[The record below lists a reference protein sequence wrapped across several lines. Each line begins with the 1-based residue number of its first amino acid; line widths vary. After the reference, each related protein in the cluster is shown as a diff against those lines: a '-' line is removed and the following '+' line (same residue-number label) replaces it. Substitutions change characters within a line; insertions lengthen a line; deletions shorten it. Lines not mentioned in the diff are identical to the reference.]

1 MSTLNKNSAHID
13 GNINKSLLSLIKCFA
28 ALVES
33 NEKHSSKVFIP
44 WRESLLTR
52 LLKVTTQIYKYF

>member
-1 MSTLNKNSAHID
+1 
-13 GNINKSLLSLIKCFA
+13 LLSLIKCFA